1 MDFEFFAELFR
12 TLSVD
17 ENSEGQSQGL
27 SQEKE
32 EAVRPAVQAHR
43 QHSLE
48 SVRKFY
54 KEREQRSHQN
64 RKNSFTR
71 ER

>member
-17 ENSEGQSQGL
+17 ENSERQSQGI
-27 SQEKE
+27 SQKKE
-32 EAVRPAVQAHR
+32 SGVKPAIQAHR
-43 QHSLE
+43 KHSLE
-48 SVRKFY
+48 SVRKVY

-64 RKNSFTR
+64 RENSFTR
-71 ER
+71 GR